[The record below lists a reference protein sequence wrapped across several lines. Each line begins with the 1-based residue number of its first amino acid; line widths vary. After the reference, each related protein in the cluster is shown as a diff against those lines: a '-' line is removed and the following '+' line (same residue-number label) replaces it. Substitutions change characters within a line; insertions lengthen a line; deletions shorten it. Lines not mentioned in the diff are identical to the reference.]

1 MEPPQRSGVRVGQLN
16 PRWFTDLTG
25 LASDSPDAVR
35 AGMMVDGRDLV
46 IRTTGA
52 RLHAGVLTLPC
63 LGDLTADPVP
73 GRLRLREV
81 VADVAA
87 LHADPAQAGSVF
99 QVASQTNLLE
109 MTGPGVTPE
118 DGIARYAHDHTQ
130 GPACAMACAAGT
142 IWRNYFVPVGG
153 RTGQDRQHQIDT
165 LADLAAAL
173 GPGLWTVRNGY
184 VQADGPG
191 LARVAALL
199 AGQDRDR
206 LRGLVRIGLQRDTE
220 VTASATRHR
229 VTQLYCSAL
238 PVAYGS
244 RPAAEW
250 EPFARLVLEAA
261 YAASFAAALYV
272 AAQTGVRRLFLTR
285 LGGGA
290 FGNPDVWITDAIL
303 HAATRFQGQD
313 LDVALVSYGGP
324 NPANRP
330 LLDRLG

>member
-1 MEPPQRSGVRVGQLN
+1 MTPQ
-16 PRWFTDLTG
+16 WFADLTG

-35 AGMMVDGRDLV
+35 AGITVHGHDLV
-46 IRTTGA
+46 IRATGA
-52 RLHAGVLTLPC
+52 RLHAGALSLPC

-87 LHADPAQAGSVF
+87 LHADPKQAGAVF

-109 MTGPGVTPE
+109 MTSPSVTPE

-153 RTGQDRQHQIDT
+153 RIGQDRLHQIDT
-165 LADLAAAL
+165 LSDLAAAL
-173 GPGLWTVRNGY
+173 EPGLWSVRNGY
-184 VQADGPG
+184 VQADERG
-191 LARVAALL
+191 LSRIAGLL
-199 AGQDRDR
+199 AGQNRDR
-206 LRGLVRIGLQRDTE
+206 LRGLVRIGVQRDTE
-220 VTASATRHR
+220 VTASASRHR

-250 EPFARLVLEAA
+250 EPFARLMLEAA
-261 YAASFAAALYV
+261 YEASFAAALQV

-290 FGNPDVWITDAIL
+290 FGNPDAWINDAL
-303 HAATRFQGQD
+303 ARALTLFQGQD
-313 LDVALVSYGGP
+313 LDVVLVSYGKP

-330 LLDRLG
+330 LLDSLG